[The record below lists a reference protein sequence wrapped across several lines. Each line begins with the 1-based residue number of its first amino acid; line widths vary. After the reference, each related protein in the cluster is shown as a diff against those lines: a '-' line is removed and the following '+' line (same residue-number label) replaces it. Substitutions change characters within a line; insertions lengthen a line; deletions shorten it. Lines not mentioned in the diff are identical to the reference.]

1 MNPEQTREAIRVM
14 QHFADGKRI
23 EFRWRDG
30 DGTWWCPMTEPVWD
44 WDSAEYRI
52 AREPVRMW
60 AVVDR
65 TGYLARLPTSAEDAQ
80 FHAEHLNRYGDGAP
94 YRVVEMVEADK

>member
-1 MNPEQTREAIRVM
+1 MTPEQTREAIRVM

-30 DGTWWCPMTEPVWD
+30 DGTWWCPMKAPMWD

-52 AREPVRMW
+52 AREPLRTWV
-60 AVVDR
+60 VVDLGGAPL
-65 TGYLARLPTSAEDAQ
+65 GYNFLNPLTAQDFVARHGQKL
-80 FHAEHLNRYGDGAP
+80 GP
-94 YRVVEMVEADK
+94 YRVVEMVEVTK